1 MNELQRQKAIQAI
14 EKQKAKEHKKMLAM
28 MFHLGAFTKLHCMG
42 VLLPYKVLYGLE
54 KQEQEGTFAEIPP
67 NPYYPH
73 PAITLATKWSYPKPP
88 EDTKGLPLNEHGF
101 PDLKVDNDFR
111 IELEAYKQ
119 REAAEKT
126 PIERWGY
133 WYGRFLIEYDIPTF
147 TDFDYWGKV
156 PEDAEEKKVIDGLRA
171 ACLEVWHDCKEH
183 PENYNFEPIPRLEEH
198 KAIYDV
204 DYGYI

>member
-1 MNELQRQKAIQAI
+1 MNELQKQKAIQAI

-28 MFHLGAFTKLHCMG
+28 MFHLGAFIKLHCMG

-88 EDTKGLPLNEHGF
+88 EDTKGLPINEHGF
-101 PDLKVDNDFR
+101 PDFTADKDFQR
-111 IELEAYKQ
+111 ELEEYKQ

-126 PIERWGY
+126 PIDKWGY
-133 WYGRFLIEYDIPTF
+133 YYARFLLPYDIENF
-147 TDFDYWGKV
+147 TDFDFWGRN
-156 PEDAEEKKVIDGLRA
+156 PESTEEIEIISHLKA
-171 ACLEVWHDCKEH
+171 ACLEAQADCREH
-183 PENYNFEPIPRLEEH
+183 PESYNTEPVLRKEED
-198 KAIYDV
+198 KTIYDV
-204 DYGYI
+204 PYGYI

>member
-1 MNELQRQKAIQAI
+1 MNELQKQKAIEVLA
-14 EKQKAKEHKKMLAM
+14 KQKDTEHKKMLAM
-28 MFHLGAFTKLHCMG
+28 IFHLGAFTKLHCMG
-42 VLLPYKVLYGLE
+42 VMLPYKVLYGLE
-54 KQEQEGTFAEIPP
+54 KQEQEGTFTEIPP

-88 EDTKGLPLNEHGF
+88 EDTKGLRINEHGF
-101 PDLKVDNDFR
+101 PDLKADNNFR

-119 REAAEKT
+119 REDAEKM
-126 PIERWGY
+126 PIEKWGY
-133 WYGRFLIEYDIPTF
+133 WYGRFLIEYDIPAF

-156 PEDAEEKKVIDGLRA
+156 PEVAEEKKVIDGLRA
-171 ACLEVWHDCKEH
+171 ACQEVWHDCKEH

-204 DYGYI
+204 GCDYI